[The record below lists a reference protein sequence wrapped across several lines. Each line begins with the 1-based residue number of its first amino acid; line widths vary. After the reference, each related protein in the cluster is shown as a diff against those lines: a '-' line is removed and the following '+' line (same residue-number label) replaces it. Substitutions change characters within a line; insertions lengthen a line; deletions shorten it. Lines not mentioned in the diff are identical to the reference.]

1 MRYCQVFPSNQL
13 SLTESGYVEPLSPPM
28 RDHKIC
34 FAEQRNETLN
44 LMSLDYLV
52 HDFEAMCRK
61 LKPTSKRVLIDIG
74 ASLSFHLG
82 GEEEDIQPIVTLL
95 ETYEKFGFN
104 FDHIY
109 GFEVEFA
116 EPEDV
121 YLEMLP
127 EKYFPSYHWINVGEC
142 WAIVMVFQ
150 FDFIFRVRVHDDVLN
165 SYFYVARPTSQA

>member
-1 MRYCQVFPSNQL
+1 
-13 SLTESGYVEPLSPPM
+13 M

-61 LKPTSKRVLIDIG
+61 LKPTSKRVFIDIG